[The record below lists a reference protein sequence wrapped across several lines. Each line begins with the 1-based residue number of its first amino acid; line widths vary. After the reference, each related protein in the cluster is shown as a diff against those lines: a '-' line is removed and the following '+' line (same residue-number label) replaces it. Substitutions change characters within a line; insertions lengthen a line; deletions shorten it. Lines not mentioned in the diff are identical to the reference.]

1 MPDQIVQQRRIQD
14 GGGVELLPGN
24 SGADDGEDAGANDR
38 ADAESGEGDG
48 PKRLF
53 QRVFRTL

>member
-1 MPDQIVQQRRIQD
+1 MADQIVQQRRVQD
-14 GGGVELLPGN
+14 RGGIELFAGD
-24 SGADDGEDAGANDR
+24 SGADDGEDAGADDR
-38 ADAESGEGDG
+38 ADAESGERDG